1 MRALLPLGI
10 PNLMEFRFR
19 VGVFCNLWAQEKLA
33 FCIYIERNE
42 FSPAAVVY
50 STFNPAGCFISGVDR
65 NRFSL
70 LRETRACKF
79 LKVFTYRKHLVHIA

>member
-1 MRALLPLGI
+1 MIRALLPLGI

-19 VGVFCNLWAQEKLA
+19 VGVFCKRWAQEKLA
-33 FCIYIERNE
+33 FCIYIERKD

-50 STFNPAGCFISGVDR
+50 SSFTPADCFISGVDR

-70 LRETRACKF
+70 LRETRACHF
-79 LKVFTYRKHLVHIA
+79 